1 MKRLLLILALVTLG
15 SVHAENFDYPLTHT
29 RPLGEVLDEI
39 AARFKTRLKIEVD
52 TAGCVLPYAASRI
65 RPYSIEETLDNVLK
79 PFNFKYVKQHAT
91 YYKIKPYESHRRLPD
106 EGARMVTYLTELCSH
121 QAAFEERRA
130 LVLDDLRRLLGTEI
144 DCLRALTV
152 QDAPMVLTKARRYK
166 GYTVQNFRIETLRG
180 LYLCG
185 SIYAPDR
192 LVRGDRY
199 PLILSPD
206 GHTDRYADETQLR
219 AASWAR
225 MGAFVLTYDLVGY
238 GESALQLGSS
248 VHHSYLAQVMQ
259 LMNGRILLDR
269 MLQRKEI
276 DPARV
281 GICGAS
287 GGGTQT
293 MQLAALDDRF
303 TASCPVISLSSYF
316 DGGCPC
322 ESAIQVVGAG
332 GGTCN
337 AELAA
342 LTAPKPLGV
351 VSDGKD
357 WTAHVPT
364 VELPYLKHI
373 YGLYGVDDRV
383 RNYHFP
389 DEGHDFGWNKRQAVY
404 DFFAEVFRLNR
415 AKVDESA
422 VTIEQKEQLQLF
434 GKEGSLLPATAV
446 RQISDLPPY
455 AAKRARSLK

>member
-1 MKRLLLILALVTLG
+1 MKRLLTILAVLTIG
-15 SVHAENFDYPLTHT
+15 TAEAQPFDYDRTHT
-29 RPLGEVLDEI
+29 RPLGEVLDEL
-39 AARFKTRLKIEVD
+39 AVRFKTRLKIEVD

-65 RPYSIEETLDNVLK
+65 RPYSIEESLDNVLK
-79 PFNFKYVKQHAT
+79 PFNFKFVKQHAT
-91 YYKIKPYESHRRLPD
+91 YYKIKSYESHRRLPD
-106 EGARMVTYLTELCSH
+106 EGARMVAYLTEQASH
-121 QAAFEERRA
+121 QAAFEERREA
-130 LVLDDLRRLLGTEI
+130 VRSGLRRLLGTEI
-144 DCLRALTV
+144 EQLRALTV
-152 QDAPMVLTKARRYK
+152 KEAPMVLTKARRYA
-166 GYTVQNFRIETLRG
+166 GYTVQNFRIETLAG

-206 GHTDRYADETQLR
+206 GHTERYADDTQLR
-219 AASWAR
+219 AATWAR
-225 MGAFVLTYDLVGY
+225 MGAFVVTYDLVGY
-238 GESALQLGSS
+238 GESALQLGTK
-248 VHHSYLAQVMQ
+248 VHHSLLAQVMQ
-259 LMNGRILLDR
+259 LMNGQLLLDR

-281 GICGAS
+281 AICGAS

-322 ESAIQVVGAG
+322 ESALQVVGVA

-342 LTAPKPLGV
+342 LTVPKPLGV

-373 YGLYGVDDRV
+373 YGLYGAEDRV
-383 RNYHFP
+383 RNYHFA

-404 DFFAEVFRLNR
+404 AFFAEVFRLNR

-422 VTIEQKEQLQLF
+422 VTIETKEQLQLF
-434 GKEGSLLPATAV
+434 GKEGALLPAKAV
-446 RQISDLPPY
+446 RSIDELPAY
-455 AAKRARSLK
+455 AKERARSLK